1 MESNKNIKAHKRFGL
16 SSWAVNNKMTVFVII
31 GIVVLLGFMSYR
43 SMPRESFPEIV
54 TPEIYIGTAYPGNS
68 AIDIEKLITKP
79 LEKEIKAISGIDDIS
94 STSVQGYS
102 TVDIVFDFDITP
114 DEALR
119 KVKDKVD
126 LAMSSPDWPQDLPA
140 DPNVFSLNISELMP
154 IMNIN
159 LSGNFSMDQL
169 KLYAEYLEDEIEDLT
184 EINEV
189 DVRGVMDKEVEI
201 AVDLLLMEA
210 LELNFGDIAQAIQN
224 ENITV
229 SAGDMRADGLRR
241 SVRIIGEFASPEE
254 IGSVIIKQ
262 ENQDIV
268 YLREIAKVSFKELER
283 NSYAREYTQ
292 PVVMLDVKKRAGE
305 NQIAAAEKIHNI
317 IQDAKESRFP
327 SNLAISITNDTSEDT
342 KQMVGELENSI
353 ILGMILVVL
362 VLMFFLGLRNALFV
376 GIAIPLSMLLSF
388 LVLNMMGVTLNT
400 MVLFSLVMAL
410 GMLVD
415 NGIVIVEIIYRLMSE
430 GVPAKK
436 AAKRGAGEVAWPIIA
451 STATTLAAFIPLGL
465 WPGMIGEFMKYLPI
479 TLIIVLTSSLFV
491 GLIINPMLTSVY
503 MRVKEKPVN
512 FKKLRNVGLILIII
526 GGLIL
531 FAGFKMQSAGMRITG
546 NLIVFFGFAG
556 YFNAKVLT
564 PATHYFQ
571 KAFMPKLESMY
582 TNTLKFVLSGYK
594 PGLVLFGTFAL
605 LILSFVMFGLFPPKV
620 YFFPENQPNLVYV
633 YTDFPIGTDIEVTNE
648 ITNEIEAKI
657 IEKLKKYEVEE
668 ADENG
673 VIRKYNYMVES
684 VIAQVGDGAGDPNE
698 GFSPANTPN
707 KSSVT
712 VALVNFDKR
721 RGISSQTVMS
731 EIREAVGR
739 YPGLKIKVAKDS
751 NGPPVG
757 AQISIQLQGEDYF
770 ELMEKAEEVV
780 TFINDKNIPGIE
792 ELVLDVEQGKPEM
805 QIEID
810 RKKARRFNISTGQIG
825 DAFRSSL
832 YGLEV
837 SRYKIDGD
845 DDDYPINIRLQD
857 RYRYNED
864 FMMNQKITFRDQV
877 SGKIQQIPVSAVAIS
892 HKTTTFSAVKRYDN
906 MRVIN
911 IQSGVLEGYNPTET
925 NNRIRSVMEDFELPE
940 NMSVRFTGEQEE
952 QAEQMSFL
960 SMALAIAVLL
970 IFLILVAQFN
980 SASTPFI
987 IITSILLSLTG
998 VLLGLVVFRM
1008 EFVIM
1013 MTMIGIISLA
1023 GIVVNNAIVLIDY
1036 TKLLLNRK
1044 KLELGIDSEDFLPK
1058 NYLFECIIQGGATR
1072 LRPVLLTAITTI
1084 LGLIPLAVGI
1094 NINFI
1099 TLLSDY
1105 NPQVFIGGDNAI
1117 FWGPMAWAII
1127 YGLTFATFLTLIVV
1141 PIMYYFL
1148 NRIQSRIYN
1157 RKLKNAIT

>member
-1 MESNKNIKAHKRFGL
+1 VDSNKDNKVYKRFAL

-31 GIVVLLGFMSYR
+31 GIVVLLGFMSYN
-43 SMPRESFPEIV
+43 SMPREAFPEIV
-54 TPEIYIGTAYPGNS
+54 TPEIYIGTPYPGNS

-114 DEALR
+114 EEALR

-126 LAMSSPDWPQDLPA
+126 LAMSSPDWPKDLPS
-140 DPNVFSLNISELMP
+140 DPNVFSLNFSELMP

-169 KLYAEYLEDEIEDLT
+169 KEYGQYLEDEIEALT

-189 DVRGVMDKEVEI
+189 DVRGVMDKEIEI
-201 AVDLLLMEA
+201 AVDLLKMEA
-210 LELNFGDIAQAIQN
+210 LELNFGDIAAAIQN
-224 ENITV
+224 ENVTI

-241 SVRIIGEFASPEE
+241 SVRIIGEFTSPDE
-254 IGSVIIKQ
+254 IGDIIIKQ
-262 ENQDIV
+262 EKFDVV
-268 YLREIAKVSFKELER
+268 YLREIAAINFKELEK
-283 NSYAREYTQ
+283 NSYAREYRN

-305 NQIAAAEKIHNI
+305 NQLDAAEKINKI
-317 IQDAKESRFP
+317 IENAVETKFP
-327 SNLAISITNDTSEDT
+327 SDLSISITNDTSEDT
-342 KQMVGELENSI
+342 KQMVSELENSI
-353 ILGMILVVL
+353 ILGMILVVV
-362 VLMFFLGLRNALFV
+362 VLMFFLGFRNALFV

-388 LVLNMMGVTLNT
+388 LILNMMGVSLNT

-415 NGIVIVEIIYRLMSE
+415 NGIVVVEIIFRYMSE
-430 GVPAKK
+430 GVSARK

-465 WPGMIGEFMKYLPI
+465 WPGMMGEFMKYLPI
-479 TLIIVLTSSLFV
+479 TLIIVLSSSLFV
-491 GLIINPMLTSVY
+491 GLVINPMLTSVY
-503 MRVKEKPVN
+503 MRVNEKASN
-512 FKKLRNVGLILIII
+512 IKRLRNVGFIMIVI
-526 GGLIL
+526 GAL
-531 FAGFKMQSAGMRITG
+531 FLYVGYSKESPGMRIVG
-546 NLIVFFGFAG
+546 NLIIFFGLGG
-556 YFNAKVLT
+556 YLNARILS
-564 PATHYFQ
+564 PATRFFQ
-571 KAFMPKLESMY
+571 QVFMTKLERLY
-582 TNTLKFVLSGYK
+582 TRTLKFTLSGYK
-594 PGLVLFGTFAL
+594 SGLVLLGTFAL
-605 LILSFVMFGLFPPKV
+605 LIFSFVLFSVFPPDV
-620 YFFPENQPNLVYV
+620 YFFPDNQPNLVYV
-633 YTDFPIGTDIEVTNE
+633 YSDFPIGTDIEVTNDL
-648 ITNEIEAKI
+648 TREIENKI
-657 IEKLKKYEVEE
+657 IDKLKKYEVEE
-668 ADENG
+668 LDENG
-673 VIRKYNYMVES
+673 VLRKFNYMVES

-712 VALVNFDKR
+712 VALVNFDER
-721 RGISSQTVMS
+721 RAVSSKTVMA

-739 YPGLKIKVAKDS
+739 YPGVKIKVAKES

-757 AQISIQLQGEDYF
+757 SQISIQLQGDNYF
-770 ELMEKAEEVV
+770 ELMEKAGEMVN
-780 TFINDKNIPGIE
+780 FINEQNVPGVE
-792 ELVLDVEQGKPEM
+792 ELTLDVEQGKPEM

-810 RKKARRFNISTGQIG
+810 RKKARRYNVSTAQIG
-825 DAFRSSL
+825 DAFRSSI

-845 DDDYPINIRLQD
+845 EDDYPINIRLQD
-857 RYRYNED
+857 KYRYSED

-877 SGKIQQIPVSAVAIS
+877 SGKIQQVPVSAIAS
-892 HKTTTFSAVKRYDN
+892 SKKTTTFSSVKHYDN
-906 MRVIN
+906 KRVIN
-911 IQSGVLEGYNPTET
+911 IQSGVLEGFNPTET
-925 NNRIRSVMEDFELPE
+925 NERISKVLEDFDLPG
-940 NMSVRFTGEQEE
+940 NMSIRFTGEQEE

-980 SASTPFI
+980 SAATPFI

-998 VLLGLVVFRM
+998 VLLGLIAFNM
-1008 EFVIM
+1008 EFIIM

-1036 TKLLLNRK
+1036 VNLVMDRK
-1044 KLELGIDSEDFLPK
+1044 KMELGLHKDE
-1058 NYLFECIIQGGATR
+1058 YLTKQLVFESIVEGGTTR

-1099 TLLSDY
+1099 TMLSDY
-1105 NPQVFIGGDNAI
+1105 KPQLFIGGDNAV
-1117 FWGPMAWAII
+1117 FWGPMAWSII
-1127 YGLTFATFLTLIVV
+1127 FGLTFATFLTLVVV

-1148 NRIQSRIYN
+1148 IRLQIRMFKKKHVQVI
-1157 RKLKNAIT
+1157 A